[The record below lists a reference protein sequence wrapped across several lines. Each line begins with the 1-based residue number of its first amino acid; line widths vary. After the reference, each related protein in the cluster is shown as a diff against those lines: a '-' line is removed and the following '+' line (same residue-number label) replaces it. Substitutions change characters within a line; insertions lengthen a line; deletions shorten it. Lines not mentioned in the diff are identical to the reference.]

1 MKKVFVLFL
10 FLSIIFSSCSKKQKT
25 FGLFNPK
32 VNVSK
37 VGNGYKL
44 NASVNVRGFVQE
56 ENAGKYFANLSY
68 SINLYPSKGY
78 ILNNVDSGQI
88 KKEKDSILT
97 NILINATADLDST
110 FKAGKYKLLF
120 IVNDN
125 LSQKQIELKTYFV
138 LNK

>member
-10 FLSIIFSSCSKKQKT
+10 FLSIIFSGCSKKQKT
-25 FGLFNPK
+25 FELFNPK

-37 VGNGYKL
+37 TGNGYKL
-44 NASVNVRGFVQE
+44 NASVQVRGFVQE

-68 SINLYPSKGY
+68 SINLYSSKGY
-78 ILNNVDSGQI
+78 ILNNVDSGLI
-88 KKEKDSILT
+88 KKEKNSILT
-97 NILINATADLDST
+97 GILVKATADLDST

-125 LSQKQIELKTYFV
+125 LSQKQTELKTYFV